1 MIGPLI
7 YLNQLHLVQVVFNFH
22 NWLFHSKCGQF
33 DFFAL
38 YKSVVVLKTIPFNP
52 LNIYFVFVKI
62 NLKTSGDI
70 FLFSERSGA
79 AERQQEH
86 ES

>member
-1 MIGPLI
+1 MANLTF
-7 YLNQLHLVQVVFNFH
+7 L
-22 NWLFHSKCGQF
+22 
-33 DFFAL
+33 L
-38 YKSVVVLKTIPFNP
+38 YINSVVLKTIPFNP

>member
-1 MIGPLI
+1 MANLTFLTYI
-7 YLNQLHLVQVVFNFH
+7 N
-22 NWLFHSKCGQF
+22 S
-33 DFFAL
+33 
-38 YKSVVVLKTIPFNP
+38 VVLKTIPFNP

>member
-1 MIGPLI
+1 MANLTF
-7 YLNQLHLVQVVFNFH
+7 L
-22 NWLFHSKCGQF
+22 
-33 DFFAL
+33 L
-38 YKSVVVLKTIPFNP
+38 YINSVVVLKTIPFNP

-79 AERQQEH
+79 GERQQEH